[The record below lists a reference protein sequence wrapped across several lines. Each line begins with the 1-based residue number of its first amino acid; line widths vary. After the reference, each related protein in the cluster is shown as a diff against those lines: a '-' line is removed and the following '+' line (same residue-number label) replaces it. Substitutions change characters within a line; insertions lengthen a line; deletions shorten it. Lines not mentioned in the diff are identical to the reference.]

1 MENIS
6 KKKVS
11 SHLDENVGYLKEEL
25 GVGQNFDMI
34 HLDVEYAGIRMAMFL
49 VDGLVKD
56 DILHFLMKFL
66 AKVKKEELRKDVLK
80 KLLSTYIPYI

>member
-1 MENIS
+1 MENINK

-56 DILHFLMKFL
+56 DILHLLMKFL
-66 AKVKKEELRKDVLK
+66 AKVKKVLSIFLCK
-80 KLLSTYIPYI
+80 